1 MEYPQNPY
9 APPKS
14 AIVQAPEN
22 EMTDIVKVYSP
33 VQGGLGTFLG
43 GPLAGA
49 YFIRANFQA
58 MGDARRAGLAAIW
71 GIAICAVFILVVP
84 FLPAKLIRSF
94 VPILNVLG
102 VKYLIEKMQF
112 TKDQIASSG
121 QFTFHSNWRVVGIAL
136 LGFLVLGAIGIAE
149 FRVLVALGIHG
160 YGGGT
165 SP

>member
-1 MEYPQNPY
+1 MGIMAWSIAWP
-9 APPKS
+9 
-14 AIVQAPEN
+14 
-22 EMTDIVKVYSP
+22 KVYSP
-33 VQGGLGTFLG
+33 MQGGLGTFLG

-49 YFIRANFQA
+49 YFIRANFHA
-58 MGDARRAGLAAIW
+58 MGDARRAGLATVW
-71 GIAICAVFILVVP
+71 GIAISAVLLLAVP

-121 QFTFHSNWRVVGIAL
+121 KFTFHSNWRVVGIGL
-136 LGFLVLGAIGIAE
+136 LGFLVFGAIGIAE
-149 FRVLVALGIHG
+149 FRLLFALGIHV
-160 YGGGT
+160 YARGT